1 MAHGRN
7 ENAATALAQSGQVVR
22 NDATGIGCLTEEQV
36 WQYVSGRIDPAG
48 EAAIQRH
55 MDGCRACCLVIA
67 DPIPFLT
74 MEFLRGET
82 LDRRIARQGR
92 LHPAEV
98 AALLPSIIAG
108 LQAIH
113 AAGVVHRDIKPQN
126 IMVLPGPPERP
137 VLTDF
142 GVARRIFADPS
153 RGNTVSTGAF
163 VVGTVDYMAPE

>member
-67 DPIPFLT
+67 EAARAMGGPEASEPASDHRGGPLT
-74 MEFLRGET
+74 LSPGEVIA
-82 LDRRIARQGR
+82 DRYR
-92 LHPAEV
+92 
-98 AALLPSIIAG
+98 
-108 LQAIH
+108 
-113 AAGVVHRDIKPQN
+113 VV
-126 IMVLPGPPERP
+126 
-137 VLTDF
+137 
-142 GVARRIFADPS
+142 
-153 RGNTVSTGAF
+153 
-163 VVGTVDYMAPE
+163 